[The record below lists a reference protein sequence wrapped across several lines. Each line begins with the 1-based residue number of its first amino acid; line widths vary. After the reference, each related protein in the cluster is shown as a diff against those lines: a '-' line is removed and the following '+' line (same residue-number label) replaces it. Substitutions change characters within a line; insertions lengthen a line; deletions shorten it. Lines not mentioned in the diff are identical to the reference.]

1 MMVYERLQRLM
12 ADKGLTQ
19 SQMAARLGVSRTC
32 MHYWYWGIN
41 SISVENLRM
50 IKGVLRCEWED
61 LLGR

>member
-19 SQMAARLGVSRTC
+19 SQMAKRLGVSRTC
-32 MHYWYWGIN
+32 MHNWYWGIN
-41 SISVENLRM
+41 NISVEKLKV
-50 IKGVLRCEWED
+50 IKGILRCEWED

>member
-19 SQMAARLGVSRTC
+19 SQMAKRLGISRTR
-32 MHYWYWGIN
+32 MHNWYWGIN
-41 SISVENLRM
+41 GISIENLRM

>member
-12 ADKGLTQ
+12 VDKGLTQ